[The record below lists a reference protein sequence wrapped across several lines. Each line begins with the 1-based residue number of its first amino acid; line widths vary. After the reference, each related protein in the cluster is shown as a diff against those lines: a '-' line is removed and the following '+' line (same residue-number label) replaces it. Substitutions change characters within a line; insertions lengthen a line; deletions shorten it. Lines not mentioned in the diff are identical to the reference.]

1 VIKSIGDEG
10 IPIVFIEDIMRAIV
24 GFGDGLWSSIMA
36 KKFRMVL
43 LRKLSIIPG

>member
-1 VIKSIGDEG
+1 MIKSIGDEG
-10 IPIVFIEDIMRAIV
+10 IPIVFIEDFMRAIM
-24 GFGDGLWSSIMA
+24 GFGDELWSSIMA